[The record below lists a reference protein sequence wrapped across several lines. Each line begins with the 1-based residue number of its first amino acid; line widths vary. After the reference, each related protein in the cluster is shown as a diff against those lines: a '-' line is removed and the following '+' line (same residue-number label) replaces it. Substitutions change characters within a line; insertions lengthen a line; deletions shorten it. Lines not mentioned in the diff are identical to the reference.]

1 MEYSSREKDWR
12 RVETKGQ
19 YVSRALFK
27 MRRRSRNDGLRR
39 VCSYGINCYCLLD
52 KQSIIKILTQCKHNT
67 KFKCK
72 WYVCTTENGLR
83 NPRQYLARPALC
95 YLRVTA
101 YEKLFTLSR
110 ETILPGFVDT
120 IRNGVTENLCLL
132 KIWAGINK
140 GKIFYQLFL

>member
-19 YVSRALFK
+19 YVSRALFE

-39 VCSYGINCYCLLD
+39 VCLRDSISRYCLLD
-52 KQSIIKILTQCKHNT
+52 KQNIIKFLTEYKHNT
-67 KFKCK
+67 KFKRLE
-72 WYVCTTENGLR
+72 T
-83 NPRQYLARPALC
+83 LAESTVMPLERAPC

-110 ETILPGFVDT
+110 DNIA
-120 IRNGVTENLCLL
+120 R
-132 KIWAGINK
+132 
-140 GKIFYQLFL
+140 FL